1 MDELLEAALLYAELG
16 YKVFPLMPGQKV
28 PATENGL
35 LDATTD
41 PNLITEAWSNQPYN
55 IGICT
60 DGLLVVD
67 IDGRMN
73 PWLSTLG
80 ERAYDL
86 VGCPA
91 VRTPRGGSHRYFRQ
105 PSGEWRNT
113 ASLIAPGV
121 DTRANGGYVV
131 APPSFL
137 ESGGGYQ
144 WMPEFE
150 LTSDLS
156 EPPKWLVDAL
166 QSEHKPSKTV
176 VLPGTG
182 DANPIPSGQRNDTL
196 ARIAGMQRRYGMSQ
210 AEIVASLHVVN
221 CSRCHPPLP
230 ASEVE
235 KIAESISRYKP
246 DQFAT
251 GAVEGHYYEL
261 NGAKQTKPFP
271 VELLRPPGFLS
282 QVIDYNLAGAYRQQ
296 PILALA
302 GALALLATITG
313 RKVCDEANTRTNLFI
328 IGVGGSGCGKD
339 RARVVNKEL
348 LFQAG
353 ARAFVGPESPASATG
368 IVSAVSH
375 QPAILF
381 QWDEI
386 GRLLQTLSGKFVAPN
401 LANISTVLMK
411 MFTSSASVYFGD
423 AYADSDRNKTIN
435 NPHVVLYGTTV
446 PKNLYENLSADS
458 VSDGFLGRMLIF
470 ESETPHPDYQETTIL
485 DVEPIVATI
494 KEWVEKSAGGNL
506 TGENPKPTVMPTSSA
521 AQDVWRQFR
530 DECLELE
537 RAALDNAPLWTR
549 AVEKGR
555 KLALLHACSRGA
567 AEIGS
572 VDANWGRSLAMYLTE
587 RLSGVGEDWIAKSH
601 ADANRQ
607 EIVRWLRDRP
617 LQAATFSDMARG
629 IRRLS
634 KKEREAAVADL
645 EEMGF
650 LVSWEEE
657 TGGRRVRK
665 VRAVSHQQEASF
677 PASELNPREVGD
689 SCATAAASA

>member
-35 LDATTD
+35 LDSTTD
-41 PNLITEAWSNQPYN
+41 PDLITEAWSNQPYN

-105 PSGEWRNT
+105 PAGEWRNT

-121 DTRANGGYVV
+121 DTRADGGYVV

-156 EPPKWLVDAL
+156 EPPKWLVDLL

-251 GAVEGHYYEL
+251 GVVEGHYYEL
-261 NGAKQTKPFP
+261 KGVNQTKPFP

-485 DVEPIVATI
+485 DAEPIVATI

-506 TGENPKPTVMPTSSA
+506 TGENPRPTVMPTNEGA
-521 AQDVWRQFR
+521 ARIWRQFR
-530 DECLELE
+530 DECLQLE

-567 AEIGS
+567 TEIGAA
-572 VDANWGRSLAMYLTE
+572 DANWGRSLAMYLTE
-587 RLSGVGEDWIAKSH
+587 RLSGVGEDWIAQSH

-607 EIVRWLRDRP
+607 EIIRWLRDRP
-617 LQAATFSDMARG
+617 LQTATLSDMARG

-634 KKEREAAVADL
+634 KKEREMAIADL
-645 EEMGF
+645 EEMAS

-665 VRAVSHQQEASF
+665 VRLVSHQQEVPSKDSEATSEATEA
-677 PASELNPREVGD
+677 PAE
-689 SCATAAASA
+689 AAAAFA